1 MVPIVCPWWPSGV
14 LLGLCL
20 VLGSVTPSV
29 QAQDI
34 LRLLTLVNRNC
45 SNFTIVGPCFC
56 NQFTPCVRVSYWEP
70 AWMVETVKIPG
81 STSLAS
87 TVPLLDQVL
96 QLVGS
101 AFPLGGGGAGNVPG
115 SGQTNLHFNEAHVAT
130 FPLSGPCTG
139 CQGSFA
145 VHYVSEIDPLWRLAV
160 GGGTLLDLFGLGR
173 LGVWAPLYPRIG
185 FSITGSAPVGS
196 GIAAARA
203 LDIAFNPTGS
213 PTSPEQR
220 VVLQP
225 TTGTSRCCQLALPT
239 QTDCFRV
246 GANPATWET
255 GTGSPDGTYLWLFWR
270 RQTCCIDPAQLA
282 CGFLLLGGAGANR
295 CLE

>member
-1 MVPIVCPWWPSGV
+1 MIFVARLWWRWGTLVGVC
-14 LLGLCL
+14 LALGCL
-20 VLGSVTPSV
+20 APPV
-29 QAQDI
+29 QAQD
-34 LRLLTLVNRNC
+34 LTRLLPFVNRNC
-45 SNFTIVGPCFC
+45 SNFAVVGPCLC
-56 NQFTPCVRVSYWEP
+56 NQFTPCVVVSYWEP

-87 TVPLLDQVL
+87 TLPLLPQVL
-96 QLVGS
+96 GIVGS
-101 AFPLGGGGAGNVPG
+101 AFPLGGGGAGNAPG
-115 SGQTNLHFNEAHVAT
+115 SGQTNLHFNEAHVMT

-160 GGGTLLDLFGLGR
+160 GGGALLDLFGLGR

-185 FSITGSAPVGS
+185 FSITGSEPVGS

-203 LDIAFNPTGS
+203 LDIASSPTGN

-255 GTGSPDGTYLWLFWR
+255 GTGSADGTYLWLFWR
-270 RQTCCIDPAQLA
+270 RQTCCIEPSQLA

-295 CLE
+295 CIE